1 MALLTLLVLAAA
13 TPLPPA
19 ALERDV
25 RALIGICSSTA
36 PSLSPDGKQVAFLSN
51 VIGSPQVWTVS
62 TAGGWPELVTTFD
75 DPVSGVEWSPAGD
88 WLAVQVAPGGGFRKL
103 PNRVRA
109 CGGDDL
115 LLPRVPLG
123 RRNARVHGG
132 RPLSP
137 RPDSR

>member
-25 RALIGICSSTA
+25 RALIGIRSSTA
-36 PSLSPDGKQVAFLSN
+36 PSLLPDGKQVAFLSN

-88 WLAVQVAPGGGFRKL
+88 CSRRRLL
-103 PNRVRA
+103 RA
-109 CGGDDL
+109 AGSGRSRTASGPVVEMTSFFLEYLSGDAT
-115 LLPRVPLG
+115 PVSTG
-123 RRNARVHGG
+123 AAR
-132 RPLSP
+132 
-137 RPDSR
+137 